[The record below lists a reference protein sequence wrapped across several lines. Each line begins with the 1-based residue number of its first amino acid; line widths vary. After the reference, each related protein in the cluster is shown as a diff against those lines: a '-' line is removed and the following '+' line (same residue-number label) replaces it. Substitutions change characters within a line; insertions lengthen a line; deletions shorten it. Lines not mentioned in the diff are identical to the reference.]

1 MTKEEFQKLVE
12 HGVVMLDGATGTN
25 LQQAGMPIGVCPE
38 QWILENRDVMLDL
51 QRRFVEA
58 GTQILYAPT
67 FTGNRIKLAEYGL
80 EERLKEINGE
90 LVRLCKEAAGGR
102 AYVAGDMTMTGRQLY
117 PMGDLSFDELVQIYK
132 EQAQALYEAGADLF
146 IVETMMSLQETRAC
160 VLAIKDVCDL
170 PVMASLTF
178 EKDGRTLYGT
188 PPEAAVVVLQGL
200 GVDAVG
206 LNCSTGP
213 EDMVDTVRSMY
224 AYADIPVLA
233 KPNAGLP
240 ILEDGRTIYKT
251 TPEEFGRDGRLL
263 VEAGARIVGGCCGT
277 TPAHIRALA
286 DSVRDMVPLPIRAAM
301 RRVLA
306 SERSVVEVRLDGP
319 FRVVGERINPTGKKK
334 LQAELREGKL
344 DLVRAM
350 AREQE
355 KNGAAILDVNM
366 GTNGIDEK
374 EMMLRSVYEV
384 TAVSGLPL
392 CIDSSFPEVIEAAL
406 RIYPGRALINS
417 ISFEKEKMKRLLP
430 VAKKYGAMFILL
442 PVSDQ
447 GIPQTLEEKHAV
459 IRNLLQEAAVFGFTK
474 EDVIVDGLVA
484 TVGASPSAALD
495 CMATFSYCRHEL
507 RVPTVCGLSNISF
520 GLPDRTYVNMAFL
533 SMAIANGLTLA
544 IANPSQ
550 DMLMNAAAASNML
563 MNKVGSDIAYIK
575 RMQYFDNKEIET
587 QRQRQAEWMAAGG
600 FTGPIADSADQ
611 PAEAKDALGDNAVY
625 RAVLEGEKDRIVQC
639 AQGELQRGLAPEKI
653 IDTLLIPA
661 INKVGEF
668 YDQQV
673 YFLPQLI
680 ASANT
685 METAIA
691 YLEPLIQ
698 HGGDEREMATIVIA
712 TVEGDVH
719 DIGKNLVALMLRNYG
734 YHVIDLG
741 KDVPAASIIETAMRE
756 KASIVGLSALMTT
769 TMMRMKEVIALASEK
784 QYTGRIIIGGAAVTP
799 SFSDEIG
806 ADGYSKDAADCVK
819 LVEKLLA

>member
-447 GIPQTLEEKHAV
+447 GIPQTLEEKHDV

-563 MNKVGSDIAYIK
+563 MNKAGSDIAYIK

-600 FTGPIADSADQ
+600 FTGPIADSAAQ

>member
-160 VLAIKDVCDL
+160 ILAIKDVCDL

-563 MNKVGSDIAYIK
+563 MNKAGSDIAYIK

-587 QRQRQAEWMAAGG
+587 QRRRQAEWMAAGG
-600 FTGPIADSADQ
+600 FTGPIADSAAQ